1 MTCVSVESR
10 ALPPAECW
18 FLCRAL
24 YLFGSISC
32 SHNIIFHM
40 STRKRSVRTDFFH
53 AFINRP
59 SARHTPTI
67 VWIARLAIPPTL
79 ISWEKVNKG
88 DFFEGTAVTLA
99 FDDNGMGSERY
110 YWEAGCKQLS
120 VCFFLSLWHSI
131 RLLPP
136 GHSLSSPLSSSLS
149 LLYSIPFVGGVGLPQ
164 EGADF

>member
-10 ALPPAECW
+10 ALPLAKRW

-32 SHNIIFHM
+32 SHNVIFHM

-67 VWIARLAIPPTL
+67 VWIARLAISPTL
-79 ISWEKVNKG
+79 ISWEKVNKD
-88 DFFEGTAVTLA
+88 DFFEGEAVPLA
-99 FDDNGMGSERY
+99 FADNGMGSERY
-110 YWEAGCKQLS
+110 HWEVGCKQRPG
-120 VCFFLSLWHSI
+120 CFFLSLWHSI
-131 RLLPP
+131 SLLPP
-136 GHSLSSPLSSSLS
+136 GHSLSSPLSSSFY
-149 LLYSIPFVGGVGLPQ
+149 LLYSIPFAGGVRLPQ